1 MRLLPPLP
9 ASTWDFEID
18 PSPAGS
24 GESGLVVSRPDFPGL
39 FILNSSARFIWAG
52 LRLGGPQNL
61 LAERFAKNFGIPFSQ
76 ASSDLASTLDAW
88 SHNLLAPS
96 QATQSVASPP
106 PLPSRSS
113 FPFSCGYVLNSK
125 HFLLLASDPDF
136 SHEIQPRLAH
146 LAASSPTPDFTFHVF
161 RQDDLFWVFRG
172 EASLCAEPL
181 VSTARSILL
190 EEIARLA
197 YGVNWLAILHAAAC
211 SNGRQCVI
219 LPAPT
224 NSGKSTLTAAL
235 MHSGLQIL
243 SDDSA
248 PLDRHSRQ
256 IFPLPFALMLR
267 SGSWPLL
274 DPFSPE
280 LSALPI
286 HSRFGD
292 PVRFLPPPAIHAQP
306 VPAKCLCFVQFQPG
320 APPRL
325 QSLSPFESLCAL
337 QKSGFW
343 VPHTRPSIA
352 AFLAWY
358 QSLPAYQLTFSDL
371 YQAVPLVHS
380 LLA

>member
-1 MRLLPPLP
+1 MSLLPPLP
-9 ASTWDFEID
+9 ASTWDFSIN

-24 GESGLVVSRPDFPGL
+24 GEPGLVVSRPDFPGL

-52 LRLGGPQNL
+52 LHLGGPQNF
-61 LAERFAKNFGIPFSQ
+61 LAERFAENFGIPFSQ
-76 ASSDLASTLDAW
+76 ASSDVASTLDAW
-88 SHNLLAPS
+88 SQNLLAPS
-96 QATQSVASPP
+96 RATQSVAFP
-106 PLPSRSS
+106 PLPSQSS
-113 FPFSCGYVLNSK
+113 FSFSCGCDVNFK
-125 HFLLLASDPDF
+125 HFQLLASDADF
-136 SHEIQPRLAH
+136 IHEIQPRLAH
-146 LAASSPTPDFTFHVF
+146 LAASSSTPDFTFHVF
-161 RQDDLFWVFRG
+161 RQQDLFWVFRG

-197 YGVNWLAILHAAAC
+197 YDADWLAILHAAAC

-248 PLDRHSRQ
+248 PLDRRSRQ

-274 DPFSPE
+274 DPFFPE
-280 LSALPI
+280 LSTLPI
-286 HSRFGD
+286 HTRFGD
-292 PVRFLPPPAIHAQP
+292 PVRFLPPPAIHPQP
-306 VPAKCLCFVQFQPG
+306 APAKCLCFVQFEPG
-320 APPRL
+320 APVRL
-325 QSLSPFESLCAL
+325 QPLSPFDSLCAL

-343 VPHTRPSIA
+343 VPHTRDSIA

-358 QSLPAYQLTFSDL
+358 QSLPAYQLTYSDL
-371 YQAVPLVHS
+371 SQAVPLVHS